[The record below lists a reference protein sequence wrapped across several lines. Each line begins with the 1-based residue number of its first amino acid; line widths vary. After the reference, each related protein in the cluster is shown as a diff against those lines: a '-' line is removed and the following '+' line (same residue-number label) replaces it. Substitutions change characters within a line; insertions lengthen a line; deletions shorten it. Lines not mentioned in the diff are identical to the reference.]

1 LLEIRAEP
9 LALGQAWAFQSLSL
23 SHQTPRQLS
32 GLFHAG
38 KEEKQ
43 ARGKYIISPTV
54 SRVIVENDSITIL
67 FARTPPKQ
75 TAANTTFRTLLQ
87 HDVYT
92 QLPTT
97 KQASVESTVGR
108 CQSTETPMQLRN
120 GCSYCPVLER
130 RSAAMDGGANT
141 YTCDA
146 PPFFATR
153 LLVKCHHSYY
163 FAWTKVTNDE
173 T

>member
-1 LLEIRAEP
+1 MGFPVTLPEPPDTSSALRA
-9 LALGQAWAFQSLSL
+9 F
-23 SHQTPRQLS
+23 
-32 GLFHAG
+32 FHVG
-38 KEEKQ
+38 KEGKQ
-43 ARGKYIISPTV
+43 RVKYIISPTV
-54 SRVIVENDSITIL
+54 SKVILVENDSITIL
-67 FARTPPKQ
+67 FVRARPSKLLP
-75 TAANTTFRTLLQ
+75 TL
-87 HDVYT
+87 HSGHSYSMMCI

-108 CQSTETPMQLRN
+108 CHSTETPMQLRN
-120 GCSYCPVLER
+120 GCSYCPVLGR

-153 LLVKCHHSYY
+153 LLVKCHHSYC
-163 FAWTKVTNDE
+163 FAWTKVKNDE

>member
-1 LLEIRAEP
+1 M
-9 LALGQAWAFQSLSL
+9 
-23 SHQTPRQLS
+23 
-32 GLFHAG
+32 
-38 KEEKQ
+38 
-43 ARGKYIISPTV
+43 
-54 SRVIVENDSITIL
+54 IL

-75 TAANTTFRTLLQ
+75 TDANTTFRTLEQ

-108 CQSTETPMQLRN
+108 CHSTETPMQLRN

-153 LLVKCHHSYY
+153 LLVKCHHSYC
-163 FAWTKVTNDE
+163 FAWTKVKNDE